1 MHASQRGQKVKILIN
16 CSPTERHPFISKASL
31 SSQNTRIHCWIDS
44 PADIPA
50 PLPLVWLGVD
60 VGVGLCR
67 SSYMLAVIP
76 VVAMLSGRWRRP
88 PALPGLRRTP
98 PTVFLCE
105 AESAEPGR
113 ELEEFSLDKP
123 GSAKLV
129 SWGRQ
134 AVIQVKCH
142 PGWKLG
148 KTVGRQAGCH
158 PGWKL
163 LEDTKNSFIPHFLG

>member
-1 MHASQRGQKVKILIN
+1 MIL
-16 CSPTERHPFISKASL
+16 
-31 SSQNTRIHCWIDS
+31 
-44 PADIPA
+44 ADIPA

-98 PTVFLCE
+98 PTVFLC

-129 SWGRQ
+129 SRGKQ
-134 AVIQVKCH
+134 AVIQVVKW
-142 PGWKLG
+142 G
-148 KTVGRQAGCH
+148 
-158 PGWKL
+158 KL
-163 LEDTKNSFIPHFLG
+163 LKTKKSFIPHFLD